1 MKPKFLIFAVLLG
14 ALPVATAAADPYDG
28 YKQRMEKRDKGH
40 ERGEYKYE
48 ERRGRHGE
56 YKYEE
61 KGPGYKIERKRDRNG
76 EYSYEYKGN
85 RPPPWAPAHGW
96 RRKHARGDYRP
107 RDGAYQDTTY
117 LPPFDIGAGRC
128 NREVLGAVLGGATGA
143 VVGSQIG
150 KGTGRLVAT
159 AAGTVVGFLLGGNIG
174 RSMDEVD
181 QNCVGQALEHAR
193 DTQPVVWQKD
203 DGPRYEV
210 KPTATYRDRE
220 DRYCREY
227 QTTVII
233 GGRTQRASGTACRQP
248 DGSWQRVN

>member
-1 MKPKFLIFAVLLG
+1 MKPKFLIFAVLLAG
-14 ALPVATAAADPYDG
+14 LPLATAAADPYDG
-28 YKQRMEKRDKGH
+28 YKQRMEKRDRGH
-40 ERGEYKYE
+40 ARGEYKYE

-61 KGPGYKIERKRDRNG
+61 KGPGYKIERKRGRNG

-96 RRKHARGDYRP
+96 RRKHDRGDYRP

-128 NREVLGAVLGGATGA
+128 NREVLGAVLGGAAGA

-150 KGTGRLVAT
+150 KGSGRLVAT
-159 AAGTVVGFLLGGNIG
+159 ATGTVIGFLLGGNIG
-174 RSMDEVD
+174 RGMDEVD
-181 QNCVGQALEHAR
+181 QNCVGQVLEHAR

-203 DGPRYEV
+203 DGHRYQV

-220 DRYCREY
+220 GRYCREY

-233 GGRTQRASGTACRQP
+233 GGRSELAYGKACRQS
-248 DGSWQRVN
+248 DGSWQRVS

>member
-14 ALPVATAAADPYDG
+14 ALPVATAAADPFDG

-96 RRKHARGDYRP
+96 RRKHDRGDYRP
-107 RDGAYQDTTY
+107 RDGAYEDTAY
-117 LPPFDIGAGRC
+117 LPPLDIGAGRC
-128 NREVLGAVLGGATGA
+128 NREVMGAVLGGAAGA
-143 VVGSQIG
+143 VVGSHIG

-159 AAGTVVGFLLGGNIG
+159 ATGPCCPLLLEKCQAKSSSLSSSSPKKNACALPARQACSHCASVGRRAPAAGNAFANSRQSPHRRPVMAE
-174 RSMDEVD
+174 SD
-181 QNCVGQALEHAR
+181 QSSAFALPKSAR
-193 DTQPVVWQKD
+193 
-203 DGPRYEV
+203 
-210 KPTATYRDRE
+210 
-220 DRYCREY
+220 
-227 QTTVII
+227 
-233 GGRTQRASGTACRQP
+233 
-248 DGSWQRVN
+248 